1 MHVHI
6 CTSMYGRPYMHAHTY
21 TRICTPLY
29 ACPYTHNAIGE
40 LFIKS
45 LQAEIE
51 KHPELPNLL
60 KVDGDKDPPEI
71 MFRIGT
77 RRVGYFKAKHLCRVW
92 TLKCLRWLRTRGE
105 FFVCWKDGN
114 TGTEYDGRLLLAH
127 AFTLKYLSLHQPS
140 LSVIFDKN
148 GALKSTSQ
156 IFTKIR
162 K

>member
-1 MHVHI
+1 MH
-6 CTSMYGRPYMHAHTY
+6 TD
-21 TRICTPLY
+21 
-29 ACPYTHNAIGE
+29 E

-45 LQAEIE
+45 LRAEMD
-51 KHPELPNLL
+51 KNPQLPKLTKN
-60 KVDGDKDPPEI
+60 DGDADPPEI
-71 MFRIGT
+71 MFKIGS

-105 FFVCWKDGN
+105 FFVVWKDRHA
-114 TGTEYDGRLLLAH
+114 GTEYDGRLLLAH